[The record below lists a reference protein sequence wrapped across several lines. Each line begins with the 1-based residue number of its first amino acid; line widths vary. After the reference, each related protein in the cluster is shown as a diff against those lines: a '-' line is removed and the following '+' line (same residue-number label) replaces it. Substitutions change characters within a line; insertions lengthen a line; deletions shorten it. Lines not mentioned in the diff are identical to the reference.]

1 MAQFSYS
8 NVAAIYIAVTF
19 IYISYKLVHRAF
31 FTPLRGIPGPWHA
44 AFVNWRLKV
53 AVLSGSR
60 ADYIHALHQKY
71 GPIVRIAPNE
81 VAVNDPASFKDIH
94 KIGSGFIKTPWYEY
108 LSTSG
113 PGKSPGVF
121 QMTNPKDHAA
131 RRKFLAKGFSQRHL
145 REQWENV
152 VRERVNMAVARI
164 KADATSGTADI
175 LKWWTYLATD
185 VSAHLM
191 FGESFHMLESGARV
205 PYIVALETASIC
217 SAISWELPLV
227 YWIGRRLPFAATR
240 DIFYANEVL
249 LDQGRL
255 AVKNSKAQDFG
266 TSNIFA
272 TAISES
278 EKGDGTLTDEDI
290 QAEAGNLI
298 VAGSDTTGITLTY
311 LTWCV
316 LKQPALHKAL
326 EEEVNSADSLL
337 VDASLEQLPILNAV
351 IEETL
356 RLYGAAPATLPR
368 LTPKGGITLAN
379 HYIPAGT
386 IVGTQSYSLHR
397 DPQLFPNPD
406 KFDHTRW
413 LSPNELSPPAKAVFA
428 PFGAGSR
435 ICIGLHL
442 ARMELRLAAA
452 TFFRECKGARL
463 AASTT
468 DDSMKPVNHFLIA
481 PKAHKCEIVL

>member
-1 MAQFSYS
+1 M
-8 NVAAIYIAVTF
+8 
-19 IYISYKLVHRAF
+19 
-31 FTPLRGIPGPWHA
+31 
-44 AFVNWRLKV
+44 
-53 AVLSGSR
+53 
-60 ADYIHALHQKY
+60 
-71 GPIVRIAPNE
+71 
-81 VAVNDPASFKDIH
+81 
-94 KIGSGFIKTPWYEY
+94 
-108 LSTSG
+108 
-113 PGKSPGVF
+113 
-121 QMTNPKDHAA
+121 
-131 RRKFLAKGFSQRHL
+131 AKGFSQRHL

-164 KADATSGTADI
+164 KADATSGTADV

-185 VSAHLM
+185 VSADLM
-191 FGESFHMLESGARV
+191 FGESFHMLESGERV

-227 YWIGRRLPFAATR
+227 YWIGRKLPFAAAR
-240 DIFYANEVL
+240 DIFYANEIL

-255 AVKNSKAQDFG
+255 AVKNSKAQGFG

-272 TAISES
+272 TAISEA

-326 EEEVNSADSLL
+326 EEEVSSVDDLL
-337 VDASLEQLPILNAV
+337 TDAALEQAPILNAV
-351 IEETL
+351 IQETL

-368 LTPKGGITLAN
+368 LTPKGGATFGN

-397 DPQLFPNPD
+397 DPQLFPDPD

-413 LSPNELSPPAKAVFA
+413 LPPNELSPLAKAVFS

-435 ICIGLHL
+435 VCIGMHL

-452 TFFRECKGARL
+452 AFFRECKGARL

-468 DDSMKPVNHFLIA
+468 DESMKPVNYFLIA